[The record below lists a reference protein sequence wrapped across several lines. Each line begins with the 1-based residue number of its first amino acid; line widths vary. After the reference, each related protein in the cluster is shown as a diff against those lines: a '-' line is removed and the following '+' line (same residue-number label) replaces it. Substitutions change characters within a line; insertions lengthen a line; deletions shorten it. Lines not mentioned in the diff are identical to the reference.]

1 MSLQQGFLVGLFITT
16 ATGCATVGRPPACV
30 SAEQFRQ
37 CKECTASGMLEMSS
51 DGHGFIGRLT
61 LANGDCL
68 NVSLSPPRSHA
79 LLGRPAQQV
88 TVSGQVLPY
97 PDISLSS
104 QGSEYIV
111 LSYSVKGRKVGQ
123 GRCGQYFLFVN

>member
-1 MSLQQGFLVGLFITT
+1 MNYQQGVLVGLFVTI
-16 ATGCATVGRPPACV
+16 AAGCATIARPPACV
-30 SAEQFRQ
+30 SAEQFVQ

-61 LANGDCL
+61 LGNGDCL
-68 NVSLSPPRSHA
+68 NVSLSPRRSRA

-97 PDISLSS
+97 PEVSLDS
-104 QGSEYIV
+104 QDSEYLV
-111 LSYSVKGRKVGQ
+111 LSYSVNGRKVGQ
-123 GRCGQYFLFVN
+123 GRCGKYFLFVN